1 MVYTSPISSYLRELF
16 GEMEYLGYI
25 LFIFIGFTLG
35 LIGGG
40 GSILGVP
47 VLVYVLHYSAEVS
60 TGYSLFIV
68 GITAFIGAFTFL
80 KKGDVSLE
88 AMVQFAIP
96 SLITVYSVRK
106 FMIPRL
112 PDVFFTIGD
121 FDVTRH
127 IVIMIVFAT
136 LMLFSSISMIRKG
149 KNVVLKN
156 LMWDEFYKMPFRFPA
171 IVILGIVVGFLSG
184 FVGAG
189 GGFLIIPV
197 LVLFARVPM
206 KKAIGTSLCIIAIN
220 SLIGFTGNI
229 GSMVIDW
236 KFLLIVSALSIIG
249 IVIGTYTGNFI
260 SGKKLKPAFGYFTL
274 IVGTFI
280 LVKEL
285 FIK

>member
-1 MVYTSPISSYLRELF
+1 
-16 GEMEYLGYI
+16 MEYVGYI
-25 LFIFIGFTLG
+25 LFLFIGFTLG

-47 VLVYVLHYSAEVS
+47 ILVYVLHYNAEVA

-68 GITAFIGAFTFL
+68 GITALIGSFAFL
-80 KKGDVSLE
+80 KKGDISLE
-88 AMVQFAIP
+88 AMIQFAVP
-96 SLITVYSVRK
+96 SLATVYAVRK
-106 FMIPRL
+106 FVIPKL
-112 PDVFFTIGD
+112 PDVFFTMGD
-121 FDVTRH
+121 VEITKR
-127 IVIMIVFAT
+127 IVIMVVFAI
-136 LMLFSSISMIRKG
+136 LMVFAALSMIRKG
-149 KNVVLKN
+149 NKVALKN

-171 IVILGIVVGFLSG
+171 IVLLGIVVGFLSG

-229 GSMVIDW
+229 GSMEIDW
-236 KFLLIVSALSIIG
+236 KFLLIVSCLSIVGIIIG
-249 IVIGTYTGNFI
+249 SYFGNFI

-274 IVGTFI
+274 LVGTFI
-280 LVKEL
+280 VIKEL